1 MSSAEDTLVLTRRPA
16 VLAVLVRLFSAPRFL
31 VYACCTVIALY
42 TSYHLGKDMAW
53 DTLDYHFYAGF
64 SALHDRMG
72 QDYFPAGPQS
82 YLNPYVY
89 VPFYLLVTSGLTAL
103 QVALILAAVQSLILW
118 LVYELALAIAPVAN
132 SRARLAIAVCSV
144 TLAYANPVLIN
155 ELGSSFA
162 DVVTAEVVIAGWLLL
177 IGAVRK
183 PGAMRIAC
191 AALLLGC
198 AGALKLTNAL
208 HALSAGVLVLFVPG
222 SWRSRLR
229 HAALFC
235 LAGAVGFGLV
245 AAPWALRLEAH
256 FGNPFFPLLN
266 GIFRSP
272 QFTTAPLVDYRFIP
286 ISLIDALWRPFAM
299 ISPRSMIHVEWAAPD
314 LRYALVLLAA
324 ALSLSAWAWRR
335 FHRATVPSREREDDG
350 AARALAA
357 LGMACL
363 VDWSLWLTVSG
374 NSRYFIPM
382 GCVTAVLA
390 IVLMFRL
397 CAQHPRVRNYLLLAI
412 FGVQFFQLH
421 FGAQYPARTQWTD
434 EPWFQVSVPQGLATE
449 PGLYFTMGIQTNSFL
464 MPYLAPDSALIN
476 LVGSYTLGPE
486 GANGRRIEALIQR
499 YSPHLRILVRDI
511 RRDARQDV
519 GLPDAISANDAL
531 EPFGLQ
537 LSTARCT
544 RIIVRGITQPA
555 IGTIDG
561 PSPPELSPAET
572 QTGYFISC
580 GVVPETARSL
590 AITAGEGAANAALNN
605 FEDSCPALFQPRR
618 PATYL
623 LGDSTHG
630 YIWVRQYSNT
640 DMAAWVTRGWVH
652 FQRLTGGQEGFA
664 GPESAWEKAPVQTVC
679 GRGGPGG
686 YFLRVT
692 GLH

>member
-31 VYACCTVIALY
+31 VYVCCTVIALY
-42 TSYHLGKDMAW
+42 TSYHLGKEMAW

-64 SALHDRMG
+64 SALHDRLG

-118 LVYELALAIAPVAN
+118 LVYELALSVAPAA
-132 SRARLAIAVCSV
+132 SARTRLALAVCSV
-144 TLAYANPVLIN
+144 ILAYANPVLLSEI
-155 ELGSSFA
+155 GSSFA
-162 DVVTAEVVIAGWLLL
+162 DVVTAEIVIAGWLLL
-177 IGAVRK
+177 VGAVRK

-198 AGALKLTNAL
+198 ATALKMTNGL
-208 HALSAGVLVLFVPG
+208 HAISAGLLVLFVPG
-222 SWRSRLR
+222 NWRSRLR
-229 HAALFC
+229 HATLFA
-235 LAGAVGFGLV
+235 LAGIVGFCVV

-272 QFTTAPLVDYRFIP
+272 EFTTAPLIDYRFIP
-286 ISLIDALWRPFAM
+286 ISLFDALLRPFAM
-299 ISPRSMIHVEWAAPD
+299 IAPRGMIHVEWAAPD

-324 ALSLSAWAWRR
+324 ALSLLAWAWRR
-335 FHRATVPSREREDDG
+335 FHRAGLSAEREDDG
-350 AARALAA
+350 ATRALVA
-357 LGMACL
+357 LGMAFL
-363 VDWSLWLTVSG
+363 LDWSLWVTGSG

-382 GCVTAVLA
+382 ACVAAVLA
-390 IVLMFRL
+390 IVLIFRL
-397 CAQHPRVRNYLLLAI
+397 CAQHPKARNYLLLAI

-421 FGAQYPARTQWTD
+421 AGSQYPARTQFTD
-434 EPWFQVSVPQGLATE
+434 DPWFQVSVPQSLADQ
-449 PGLYFTMGIQTNSFL
+449 PSLYFTIGIQTNSFL
-464 MPYLAPDSALIN
+464 APYLAPGSALVN
-476 LVGSYTLGPE
+476 LVGSYTLGPD
-486 GANGRRIEALIQR
+486 GANGRHIAALIR
-499 YSPHLRILVRDI
+499 HYSQMRIIVRDI
-511 RRDARQDV
+511 RRDARRDI
-519 GLPDAISANDAL
+519 GLRETISANDAL

-537 LSTARCT
+537 LDTGRCARF
-544 RIIVRGITQPA
+544 IVHGITQPPIRTA
-555 IGTIDG
+555 DG
-561 PSPPELSPAET
+561 PSPPNLSPAEM

-580 GVVPETARSL
+580 GVVPATTRDPALS
-590 AITAGEGAANAALNN
+590 AGEGAANVALDHV
-605 FEDSCPALFQPRR
+605 EDACPALMQPRR

-623 LGDSTHG
+623 LGDKAHG
-630 YIWVRQYSNT
+630 YIWVRMYSNT
-640 DMAAWVTRGWVH
+640 DLAVWVTRGWVH